1 MSLIE
6 LYLGDRLLTT
16 FGAAVAVAA
25 YAVTA
30 QQFLRRSRDRRKE
43 RQDEL
48 HKAISKGLSA
58 GTLELVED
66 FVNIYKGVHGL
77 GADDISYR
85 SGLGRTLREYLVH
98 LVGDESIGADK
109 RRAMKDQVNLVLRQI
124 ESETPFAD
132 LPAAERN
139 LIIDTQRFVNGGDSS
154 SANQKL
160 QDLAGL
166 IEARQDALERLQSS
180 NKWSIP
186 LAGIGLVLTVIFG
199 VISLFK

>member
-1 MSLIE
+1 MSFIADE
-6 LYLGDRLLTT
+6 RFFSTV
-16 FGAAVAVAA
+16 GAAVVVAA

-30 QQFLRRSRDRRKE
+30 QQFLRRSRERRKE

-48 HKAISKGLSA
+48 HKAISKGLLA
-58 GTLELVED
+58 GTLETVED
-66 FVNIYKGVHGL
+66 FINIYKGVHGL

-85 SGLGRTLREYLVH
+85 AGLGRALREYLVH
-98 LVGDESIGADK
+98 LVGDESVGTEK
-109 RRAMKDQVNLVLRQI
+109 RKAMKDQVNLVLKQI
-124 ESETPFAD
+124 EAETPFAD

-139 LIIDTQRFVNGGDSS
+139 LIIDTQRFINGGDSS
-154 SANQKL
+154 SANQKI

-186 LAGIGLVLTVIFG
+186 LAVIGLVLTVIFG
-199 VISLFK
+199 VVSLIK

>member
-1 MSLIE
+1 LSLIE
-6 LYLGDRLLTT
+6 PFLDERLLST

-25 YAVTA
+25 YVVTA
-30 QQFLRRSRDRRKE
+30 QQFLRRSRERRKE
-43 RQDEL
+43 RQVEL

-58 GTLELVED
+58 ETLESVED
-66 FVNIYKGVHGL
+66 FINIYKGVHGL

-85 SGLGRTLREYLVH
+85 AGLGRTLREYLVH
-98 LVGDESIGADK
+98 LVGDESIGAEK
-109 RRAMKDQVNLVLRQI
+109 RRTMKVQVNLVLKQI

-139 LIIDTQRFVNGGDSS
+139 LIIDTQRFVNGGDSA

-186 LAGIGLVLTVIFG
+186 LAVIGLVLTVIFG
-199 VISLFK
+199 VISLIQ